1 MTSAI
6 GRIERVPLRDVWPHE
21 ALDFSTWL
29 EANIDI
35 LNEYL
40 PVPIDPDTVAREASA
55 GSFSIDLIAEDSNGS
70 HIVIENQ
77 LERSN
82 HDHLGKLITYA
93 AVRGATTAIWLVSDP
108 RDEHVRAMSWLN
120 DSGTI
125 AFWLFKIEA
134 IKIGDS
140 LPAPVLT
147 KIVGPAE
154 EIVVRPPSNSQS
166 DAREQSRRQ
175 FFERLLEYAEQ
186 RTNLH
191 KGVRP
196 SGHPWVGR
204 NYRGVSWVYG
214 VRTSGTRVMLYIERG
229 QGRLLEND
237 AIFES
242 LLQHRDDIEAKF
254 GAALTWEAKET
265 NRSRTI
271 GMDFNDGGWETP
283 NLWNAAIETTVDA
296 MIRLDGAISP
306 FLSDALG
313 AADDVT
319 SNLVL
324 AVSEENEDMND
335 D

>member
-29 EANIDI
+29 EANVDI

-40 PVPIDPDTVAREASA
+40 PVPLDPDTVAREASA
-55 GSFSIDLIAEDSNGS
+55 GSFSIDLIAEDSNGNR
-70 HIVIENQ
+70 IVIENQ

-108 RDEHVRAMSWLN
+108 RDEHVRAISWLN

-154 EIVVRPPSNSQS
+154 EIVVRAPSNSQS
-166 DAREQSRRQ
+166 GAREQKRRE
-175 FFERLLEYAEQ
+175 FFERLLDYAEQ
-186 RTNLH
+186 RTDLH
-191 KGVRP
+191 KGVKAG
-196 SGHPWVGR
+196 GHPWVGR

-237 AIFES
+237 AIFEF
-242 LLQHRDDIEAKF
+242 LLQHRDEIEAKF
-254 GAALTWEAKET
+254 GGALTWEAKET

-271 GMDFNDGGWETP
+271 GKDYNDGGWETP
-283 NLWNAAIETTVDA
+283 DLWGTAIEITVDA
-296 MIRLDGAISP
+296 MIRLDKAISP
-306 FLSDALG
+306 YLLNALR

-319 SNLVL
+319 SSLVL
-324 AVSEENEDMND
+324 AVSQENEEVDES
-335 D
+335 